1 MPRWPYAEAAK
12 NEALFFPFRLLRSEV
27 HSSVDSC
34 SPPVFCDIGGAFSY
48 YKMSGKGKKG
58 RFIWCIEEASVF
70 LHPK

>member
-1 MPRWPYAEAAK
+1 MPRWPCAEAAK
-12 NEALFFPFRLLRSEV
+12 TRRCF
-27 HSSVDSC
+27 SVSLVAQRGAFKRDSC
-34 SPPVFCDIGGAFSY
+34 SPSVFCDTGGAFSY